1 MNATTTELVEQVTRH
16 RLYTHPIWEHWAE
29 SPPPPDVVGAL
40 FHQIQCFCASTRP
53 GGALPEGLRALGL
66 GHQAELLEEIV
77 ASEAGHGPE
86 LATMAAHIINQAA
99 GRSVFGDLYDQAVI
113 EAGLKKASDR
123 ILGTLPA
130 YDPITGLTVQ
140 ARRAITVFER
150 RKLTDP
156 ASVMRN
162 LGTALALEII
172 SNQELIPGEKL
183 ALVDSGHYR
192 VSLDAPEMHYLKEHW
207 GECGAEHQ
215 HEANVVTAVETALSR
230 DNEQLIHRGVVDFLE
245 ALVRLWDVLD
255 AALLQSGYAEA
266 A

>member
-162 LGTALALEII
+162 LGTAHPGREAGARRQRPLQGLARCAGDALPQGTLGRVRGRA
-172 SNQELIPGEKL
+172 SARGER
-183 ALVDSGHYR
+183 G
-192 VSLDAPEMHYLKEHW
+192 
-207 GECGAEHQ
+207 
-215 HEANVVTAVETALSR
+215 
-230 DNEQLIHRGVVDFLE
+230 HRG
-245 ALVRLWDVLD
+245 
-255 AALLQSGYAEA
+255 
-266 A
+266 